1 MFQKI
6 VISAVV
12 ASLLVA
18 AAGAADPIKAGPQKG
33 EKLPGPFHPLNI
45 NGENAG
51 EKACLYCR
59 YGMSPVVMVFARSA
73 TPEVI
78 TLAKKLEAEVKK
90 HQDAELNAC
99 VVFCSDDGGL
109 KSQLEAIVSKE
120 GLKDVTLAID
130 NPAGPKGYN
139 IAKEADVVVLLYK
152 DRKVIANHAYRKGEI
167 CNDCVEKII
176 AEIPSLVKGD

>member
-1 MFQKI
+1 MKK
-6 VISAVV
+6 VV
-12 ASLLVA
+12 LSGLVGLLVL
-18 AAGAADPIKAGPQKG
+18 GTSWAADPLKAGPQKG
-33 EKLPGPFHPLNI
+33 EAVPGPFHPLNI

-59 YGMSPVVMVFARSA
+59 YGMSPVAMVFARSA

-78 TLAKKLEAEVKK
+78 ALAKKLEAEVKK

-99 VVFCSDDGGL
+99 VVFCSDDSSL

-120 GLKDVTLAID
+120 GLKNVTLAID

-139 IAKEADVVVLLYK
+139 ISKEADVVVLLYK
-152 DRKVIANHAYRKGEI
+152 DRKVVANHAYRKGEI

-176 AEIPSLVKGD
+176 AEIPNLVKSN